1 MKNLPDISYVRTR
14 FDNIWAGE
22 KKLDHADHAMFDKVL
37 RFADACVQGLPNLEK
52 SLDILADMTLE
63 LGFNGPH
70 KIYNEAQDAITVIK
84 KVLES

>member
-37 RFADACVQGLPNLEK
+37 RFADACVQGLPKIEDALVILEDWNADET
-52 SLDILADMTLE
+52 SCDIIRAS
-63 LGFNGPH
+63 
-70 KIYNEAQDAITVIK
+70 IQDIK